1 MTHKHRILVVED
13 DLGIRQLLT
22 ARLKDADVTFATC
35 QSEAYEQLR
44 TSEFDLVLLDLRLPT
59 KPGDMKATNQV
70 GIDILRQIRTQGL
83 TKRGSAMLLPVVVM
97 TAYGSE
103 TLSADVL
110 VGTGANDYIPKPFG
124 AEGTLEHKIRV
135 ALAGEGALVPAS
147 NIVGSTIRI
156 AFSTAQEVVCIETF
170 EYSGA
175 HYGLLKVLGDL
186 YVEDLQNLSS
196 EENFTRL
203 PGGRLAVSV
212 PRTRRG
218 AMPRSLV
225 DAAGSVA
232 EGEGAVG
239 VGGELGLNVF
249 ARDSGGPVDGSE
261 VEDLV
266 LGPARQQA
274 HEVAEVGPG
283 LDADHAAAGE
293 QRGEGA
299 LTWPPSSLPR
309 NIQFLRPT
317 ACRRSSR
324 SEMLLSSGRRPSCR
338 KRCRPFLWFRA

>member
-13 DLGIRQLLT
+13 DLGIRELLT

-70 GIDILRQIRTQGL
+70 GIDILRRIRTQGL

-170 EYSGA
+170 EYGGA
-175 HYGLLKVLGDL
+175 LYGLLKVLGDL
-186 YVEDLQNLSS
+186 YVQDLQNLSS

-203 PGGRLAVSV
+203 PGGRLADRLGITEEAMRRRILKFRREVSREFRDSLGRALGKNDIIENRRDWNGYRLNPRIV
-212 PRTRRG
+212 RVVAWDQMPRTS
-218 AMPRSLV
+218 P
-225 DAAGSVA
+225 
-232 EGEGAVG
+232 
-239 VGGELGLNVF
+239 
-249 ARDSGGPVDGSE
+249 
-261 VEDLV
+261 
-266 LGPARQQA
+266 
-274 HEVAEVGPG
+274 
-283 LDADHAAAGE
+283 E
-293 QRGEGA
+293 Q
-299 LTWPPSSLPR
+299 
-309 NIQFLRPT
+309 
-317 ACRRSSR
+317 
-324 SEMLLSSGRRPSCR
+324 
-338 KRCRPFLWFRA
+338 

>member
-13 DLGIRQLLT
+13 DLGIRELLT

-175 HYGLLKVLGDL
+175 LYGLLKVLGDL
-186 YVEDLQNLSS
+186 YVQDLQNLSS

-203 PGGRLAVSV
+203 PGGRLADRLGITEEAMRRRILKFRREVSREFRDGLGRALGKNDIIENRRDWNGYRLNPRIV
-212 PRTRRG
+212 RVVAWDQMPRTS
-218 AMPRSLV
+218 P
-225 DAAGSVA
+225 
-232 EGEGAVG
+232 
-239 VGGELGLNVF
+239 
-249 ARDSGGPVDGSE
+249 
-261 VEDLV
+261 
-266 LGPARQQA
+266 
-274 HEVAEVGPG
+274 
-283 LDADHAAAGE
+283 E
-293 QRGEGA
+293 Q
-299 LTWPPSSLPR
+299 
-309 NIQFLRPT
+309 
-317 ACRRSSR
+317 
-324 SEMLLSSGRRPSCR
+324 
-338 KRCRPFLWFRA
+338 